1 MKGTC
6 HFNSQSSLR
15 PGIGKEDEGVE
26 CPDEGRGPGMKGA
39 PVTHLT
45 LSMDALWILCR
56 SCAEVTRSCFSLPLP
71 LTSGG
76 GMHFSLDPVHKV
88 ILLSKTGLKN
98 LFYPYNR
105 SYTIQAQ
112 MRERKGTSEHQE
124 AVSGITSYNF
134 QASTQMLKRITV
146 RSLIC
151 LVAKQCSSLLHPY
164 GL

>member
-1 MKGTC
+1 
-6 HFNSQSSLR
+6 
-15 PGIGKEDEGVE
+15 
-26 CPDEGRGPGMKGA
+26 
-39 PVTHLT
+39 
-45 LSMDALWILCR
+45 
-56 SCAEVTRSCFSLPLP
+56 
-71 LTSGG
+71 
-76 GMHFSLDPVHKV
+76 MHFSLDPVHKV

-112 MRERKGTSEHQE
+112 MRQRKGTSEHQ